1 MSDCELYY
9 IINKGNDNNSYITIG
24 FCMLLDTEE
33 YVSKYTFY
41 NNEDLI
47 KNFSLLVQNT
57 NFSFLDMN
65 NNIIRRSNCTL
76 GFYEKNDIIF
86 GLEYTDYI
94 NNIIKSLIID
104 LKNQ

>member
-9 IINKGNDNNSYITIG
+9 TINKGNDNNSYITID
-24 FCMLLDTEE
+24 FFMLLDTEE